1 MCRIS
6 GIVNRLSIPTAEQ
19 ISAMRDAMQQGGPDD
34 AGIYIDE
41 TACLALGHRRLSL
54 IDLSAAGHQPMFS
67 PDRKLVIV
75 YNGEIY
81 NYLELKE
88 ELVSLGHHFS
98 SHSDTEVILAAYAQW
113 GNDCF
118 RRFNGMFAMAIF
130 NKQANQLILA
140 RDHAGIKPLY
150 FSLKENGLYFAS
162 EVRAFKAIDPNWK
175 EQPDWRTYFL
185 LFGHIPE
192 PFTTLDQVYSM
203 QKGSWMEIDLQ
214 SLQSRS
220 SHFFQPSYQY
230 AIHSE
235 RDAVQKIREALQK
248 AVQRHLISDAPIG
261 LFLSG
266 GIDSSL
272 LTLLAQKYCGDQLH
286 TLSIDFDE
294 VDFSEQK
301 YQQLIIDSSGA
312 KHRSFTVSKQHFI
325 EAMPDILQAM
335 DQPSND
341 GINAYFITRYAKE
354 AGLKAVLSGIGADEL
369 FGGYPSFKRKKI
381 FKYAGLIPDALL
393 KAAVLFPDD
402 KRKKLQFLSDKT
414 FPGHYLFNRGFFTP
428 DRVADYLDISTA
440 EVNRVL
446 HSIQVPQYVHQL
458 HPLEQVSFEETNLY
472 MQNQLLKD
480 TDYMSM
486 WHSVEVRVPF
496 LDKELMELAYSI
508 HPDIRYNST
517 QIKHLLIKA
526 FQDILPEAIWNRPKQ
541 GFIFPFQQWFANIDL
556 PCQQNAQLQKM
567 QQNLVSGKTHWSRYW
582 CYSLTK
588 LSNRQG
594 KAW

>member
-1 MCRIS
+1 
-6 GIVNRLSIPTAEQ
+6 
-19 ISAMRDAMQQGGPDD
+19 
-34 AGIYIDE
+34 
-41 TACLALGHRRLSL
+41 
-54 IDLSAAGHQPMFS
+54 
-67 PDRKLVIV
+67 
-75 YNGEIY
+75 
-81 NYLELKE
+81 
-88 ELVSLGHHFS
+88 
-98 SHSDTEVILAAYAQW
+98 
-113 GNDCF
+113 
-118 RRFNGMFAMAIF
+118 
-130 NKQANQLILA
+130 ILA

-150 FSLKENGLYFAS
+150 YSLNENGLCFAS
-162 EVRAFKAIDPNWK
+162 EVRAFKAIIPNWK

-185 LFGHIPE
+185 IFGHIPE
-192 PFTTLDQVYSM
+192 PFTTLDQVYSL

-214 SLQSRS
+214 NLQSRS
-220 SHFFQPSYQY
+220 GQFFQPSYQY
-230 AIHSE
+230 TIHSE
-235 RDAVQKIREALQK
+235 REAVQKIRDTLQK

-272 LTLLAQKYCGDQLH
+272 LTLLAQKYCGDNLH

-294 VDFSEQK
+294 AAFSEQK
-301 YQQLIIDSSGA
+301 YQELIIHATGA
-312 KHRSFTVSKQHFI
+312 KHCSFIVTQQHFT
-325 EAMPDILQAM
+325 EAIPDILQAM

-341 GINAYFITRYAKE
+341 GINAYFISRYTRE

-369 FGGYPSFKRKKI
+369 FGGYPSFNRKSI
-381 FKYAGLIPDALL
+381 FKYASLIPDGLL

-402 KRKKLQFLSDKT
+402 KRKKLQFLSDKK

-428 DRVADYLDISTA
+428 DRVANYLDISTA
-440 EVNRVL
+440 EVNKVL
-446 HSIQVPQYVHQL
+446 QSIQLPQYVHQL

-508 HPDIRYNST
+508 HPDIRYNPR

-526 FQDILPEAIWNRPKQ
+526 FEDILPEAIWNRPKQ
-541 GFIFPFQQWFANIDL
+541 GFIFPFQQWFANINI
-556 PCQQNAQLQKM
+556 PYEQNTQLKKM
-567 QQNLVSGKTHWSRYW
+567 QQNLASGKTHWSRYW
-582 CYSLTK
+582 CCSLTR
-588 LSNRQG
+588 LSNRSN

>member
-6 GIVNRLSIPTAEQ
+6 GIVNLLSTPTAVQ
-19 ISAMRDAMQQGGPDD
+19 ISAMRDAMQHGGPDD
-34 AGIYIDE
+34 AGTYIDE
-41 TACLALGHRRLSL
+41 AAGLALGHRRLSL

-67 PDRKLVIV
+67 PNRQLVIV

-81 NYLELKE
+81 NYLELRA
-88 ELVSLGHHFS
+88 ELVSLGHQFQ

-113 GNDCF
+113 GNECF
-118 RRFNGMFAMAIF
+118 SRFNGMFALAIL
-130 NKQANQLILA
+130 NKQTNQLTLA

-150 FSLKENGLYFAS
+150 YNLHEQGLYFAS
-162 EVRAFKAIDPNWK
+162 EVRAFKAMDHNWK
-175 EQPDWRTYFL
+175 ENPDWRTYFL

-192 PFTTLDQVYSM
+192 PFTTLDQVYAL

-214 SLQSRS
+214 TLKS
-220 SHFFQPSYQY
+220 SSEVFFEPSYQY
-230 AIHSE
+230 TIHSE
-235 RDAVQKIREALQK
+235 REAVQKIRETLSK

-266 GIDSSL
+266 GIDSSI
-272 LTLLAQKYCGDQLH
+272 LTLLAQRYCGDQLH
-286 TLSIDFDE
+286 TLSIDFE
-294 VDFSEQK
+294 EAAFSEQK
-301 YQQLIIDSSGA
+301 YQQLIIDASGA
-312 KHRSFTVSKQHFI
+312 KHQSFIITKQQFTDAI
-325 EAMPDILQAM
+325 PDILQAM

-341 GINAYFITRYAKE
+341 GINTYFITHYARQ

-369 FGGYPSFKRKKI
+369 FGGYPSFKRKTA

-402 KRKKLQFLSDKT
+402 KRKKLQFLSDKN

-440 EVNRVL
+440 EVHRVL
-446 HSIQVPQYVHQL
+446 HTVQLPKYVHHL
-458 HPLEQVSFEETNLY
+458 HPLEQVSYEETNLY

-508 HPDIRYNST
+508 HPDIRYNAK

-526 FQDILPEAIWNRPKQ
+526 FEDILPEAIWNRPKQ

-556 PCQQNAQLQKM
+556 PFQQNTQLQKM
-567 QQNLVSGKTHWSRYW
+567 QQNLKSGKTHWSRYW
-582 CYSLTK
+582 CYGLTK
-588 LSNRQG
+588 RSNRQG

>member
-6 GIVNRLSIPTAEQ
+6 GIINRLSAPTVEQ
-19 ISAMRDAMQQGGPDD
+19 ISAMRDAMQHGGPDD

-41 TACLALGHRRLSL
+41 AACLALGHRRLSL
-54 IDLSAAGHQPMFS
+54 IDLSPAGHQPMLS
-67 PDRKLVIV
+67 PDRQLVIV

-81 NYLELKE
+81 NYLELQA
-88 ELVSLGHHFS
+88 ELISLGHRFL

-130 NKQANQLILA
+130 NKQTNQLILA

-150 FSLKENGLYFAS
+150 YSLDNQRLYFAS
-162 EVRAFKAIDPNWK
+162 EVRAFKVIDRNWK
-175 EQPDWRTYFL
+175 EHPDWRTYFL
-185 LFGHIPE
+185 LFGNIPE
-192 PFTTLDQVYSM
+192 PFTTLDQVYAL

-214 SLQSRS
+214 TLQSRS
-220 SHFFQPSYQY
+220 EVFFQPSYQY
-230 AIHSE
+230 TIHSE
-235 RDAVQKIREALQK
+235 REAVQKIRETLSK

-266 GIDSSL
+266 GIDSSI
-272 LTLLAQKYCGDQLH
+272 LTLLAQRYCGDQLH

-294 VDFSEQK
+294 AAFSEKK
-301 YQQLIIDSSGA
+301 YQQLIIDASGA
-312 KHRSFTVSKQHFI
+312 KHQSFTVTKQDFMDAI
-325 EAMPDILQAM
+325 PDILLAM

-341 GINAYFITRYAKE
+341 GINSYFITYYAKQ

-369 FGGYPSFKRKKI
+369 FGGYPSFKRKNF

-402 KRKKLQFLSDKT
+402 KKKKLQFLSDKN

-428 DRVADYLDISTA
+428 DRVAGYLDISTA
-440 EVNRVL
+440 DVNRVINT
-446 HSIQVPQYVHQL
+446 IQLPKYVHQL
-458 HPLEQVSFEETNLY
+458 HPLEQVCYEETNLY

-508 HPDIRYNST
+508 HPDIRYSSK

-526 FQDILPEAIWNRPKQ
+526 FSDLLPEAIWNRPKQ
-541 GFIFPFQQWFANIDL
+541 GFVFPFQQWLADTEI
-556 PCQQNAQLQKM
+556 PGQPNAQLQKM
-567 QQNLVSGKTHWSRYW
+567 HQQLASGKTHWSRYW
-582 CYSLTK
+582 CYSLTR
-588 LSNRQG
+588 LSNRTN
-594 KAW
+594 ATW